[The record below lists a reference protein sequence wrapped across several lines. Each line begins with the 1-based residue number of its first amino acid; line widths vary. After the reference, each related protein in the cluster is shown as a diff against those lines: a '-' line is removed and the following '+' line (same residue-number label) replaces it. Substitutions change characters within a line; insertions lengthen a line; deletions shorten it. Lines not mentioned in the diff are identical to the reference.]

1 MTRRKPRGLTVSGVC
16 CNLDYLDLRR
26 FCSTKRAVI
35 LPSVRML
42 NRAGEE
48 LSPVWGITPDA
59 CAVGAGVAVTV
70 GCAVGAGVAGAAV
83 AVLSAGAVVGAAVGA
98 GDADGAGVGVTVGSG
113 EGSGEGFGS
122 GEGSGLGSGEGFGGS
137 YFLALISWAAFSA
150 SPRPIGMV
158 IFSSPPGYLMA
169 LTSSQR
175 GVPLPSLY
183 Q

>member
-1 MTRRKPRGLTVSGVC
+1 M
-16 CNLDYLDLRR
+16 DYFDLRR
-26 FCSTKRAVI
+26 FCSTQRAVI
-35 LPSVRML
+35 LPSARML

-70 GCAVGAGVAGAAV
+70 GR
-83 AVLSAGAVVGAAVGA
+83 AVGA

-137 YFLALISWAAFSA
+137 YVLALISWAAFSA
-150 SPRPIGMV
+150 SPWSIMV
-158 IFSSPPGYLMA
+158 LVY
-169 LTSSQR
+169 
-175 GVPLPSLY
+175 
-183 Q
+183 

>member
-1 MTRRKPRGLTVSGVC
+1 M
-16 CNLDYLDLRR
+16 DYLDLRR
-26 FCSTKRAVI
+26 FCSTQRAVI

-98 GDADGAGVGVTVGSG
+98 AVGTVVGTAVGVGASVGAAVGSTGFG
-113 EGSGEGFGS
+113 EGVGAF
-122 GEGSGLGSGEGFGGS
+122 
-137 YFLALISWAAFSA
+137 IPCAAFSA
-150 SPRPIGMV
+150 APWGRTVSVLFLALVSFQR
-158 IFSSPPGYLMA
+158 FSSP
-169 LTSSQR
+169 SS
-175 GVPLPSLY
+175 S
-183 Q
+183 

>member
-1 MTRRKPRGLTVSGVC
+1 MDYL
-16 CNLDYLDLRR
+16 NYLDLRR

-70 GCAVGAGVAGAAV
+70 GRAVGAGVAGAAV
-83 AVLSAGAVVGAAVGA
+83 AVLSAGAAVGAVVGAAVGA
-98 GDADGAGVGVTVGSG
+98 TVGAVVGAAVGASVGAAVGSAGFGEGVGA
-113 EGSGEGFGS
+113 F
-122 GEGSGLGSGEGFGGS
+122 
-137 YFLALISWAAFSA
+137 IPCAAFNA
-150 SPRPIGMV
+150 SPGAKEISV
-158 IFSSPPGYLMA
+158 YCLASFSF
-169 LTSSQR
+169 QR
-175 GVPLPSLY
+175 LSFPSRY

>member
-1 MTRRKPRGLTVSGVC
+1 M
-16 CNLDYLDLRR
+16 DYLDLRR
-26 FCSTKRAVI
+26 FCSTQRAVI

-98 GDADGAGVGVTVGSG
+98 TVGAVVGAAVGAVVGAVVGAAVGAAVGSAGFGEGVGA
-113 EGSGEGFGS
+113 F
-122 GEGSGLGSGEGFGGS
+122 
-137 YFLALISWAAFSA
+137 IPCAAFSA
-150 SPRPIGMV
+150 APRGRMVAVLFLAFVSFQRFPSPSV
-158 IFSSPPGYLMA
+158 S
-169 LTSSQR
+169 
-175 GVPLPSLY
+175 
-183 Q
+183 